1 MMRQKRLRT
10 IGLLL
15 LLFALLLCLC
25 GCQSDAKLSDGMVA
39 VRVDTHRTPIH
50 EQEPGTHYY
59 TILSTGFFG
68 HAAHCEAFEPDEADV
83 FSVSL
88 PRQDL
93 VGGRRQPRV
102 GPIVI
107 RDESGGT
114 VDDDPVLAEIAE
126 LFRNHPHDVFDMKIY
141 RIDGEYLLC
150 FAENVNLHT
159 PYLIYYYNTAQKKVY
174 LLYQFEDEYIEAVRI
189 VSPEKLHGLR

>member
-1 MMRQKRLRT
+1 MMRQKRLLS
-10 IGLLL
+10 IVILL

-25 GCQSDAKLSDGMVA
+25 GCQSDANLSDGIVA
-39 VRVDTHRTPIH
+39 VRVDSHKTPLND
-50 EQEPGTHYY
+50 QEPGTHYY
-59 TILSTGFFG
+59 TILSTGIFG
-68 HAAHCEAFEPDEADV
+68 RAAHCEAFEPNEANV
-83 FSVSL
+83 FSVQL
-88 PRQDL
+88 PRQNL

-107 RDESGGT
+107 RDESGRT
-114 VDDDPVLAEIAE
+114 VHDDPVLAEISE

-159 PYLIYYYNTAQKKVY
+159 PYLIYYYNTEQKEVH
-174 LLYQFEDEYIEAVRI
+174 LLHQFEDEYIEAVRI
-189 VSPEKLHGLR
+189 VSPERLHRLR